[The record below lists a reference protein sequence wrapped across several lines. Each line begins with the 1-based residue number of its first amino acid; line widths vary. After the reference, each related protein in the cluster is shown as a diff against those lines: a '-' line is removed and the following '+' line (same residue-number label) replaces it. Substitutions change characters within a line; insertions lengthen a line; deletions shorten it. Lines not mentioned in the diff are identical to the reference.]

1 MNKFQSKIIFFL
13 YLSFFVI
20 GVLIFKD
27 FGIGLEESFQK
38 ASGFYWLTFLFDLIN
53 LESLKIISENK
64 YSELYSLNPN
74 LPRVENNPAY
84 GIILDLPIAFF
95 EIIINFEKNAHNI
108 YLKHFFNFF
117 IFFVSSIY
125 FGKILYK
132 RFSNFYVI
140 FFGSIAYFLTPKIF
154 GASFFDGKD
163 LFFLSI
169 FTITIYYFQ
178 NYLNKKTLNALFIFS
193 IFSALSTSSRVFGLL
208 IPISFLLILFFEL
221 LCKNSIKENLKTAI
235 IYVFSYF
242 VFLFIHW
249 PFLWNFSKNKINF
262 LSGANVKVF
271 FKGNYYDNLILP
283 ISYIPKLISISTPIF
298 LIFLFFFGFFLILKR
313 LYFRLIDLDKYNIQ
327 RNPFDLWRGKKEQLD
342 FLLIL
347 CFGLTLFSY
356 LIFNVKLYSSWRHF
370 LFLHFFIVYFSS
382 SFIFYFS
389 YKLKR
394 KFSYFFYA
402 ILFFFNLEM
411 IFKSYILHPF
421 QYNYFNNTISKSKKL
436 LYERDTAHLSRVHA
450 LQDIMEDIKN
460 EKKLKV
466 QKIGTASWSPL
477 EDVLFMFPK
486 EDLNKI
492 KLSGTNDL
500 NNADYI
506 YTNYIYE
513 LNLNYSSK
521 YKIPKNFNLFKSVYK
536 NDTLMYSIF
545 KKQ

>member
-1 MNKFQSKIIFFL
+1 MNKFQSRVIFFL
-13 YLSFFVI
+13 YISFFIVGI
-20 GVLIFKD
+20 LIFKD
-27 FGIGLEESFQK
+27 FGIGLEESFQR
-38 ASGFYWLTFLFDLIN
+38 ASGFYWLSLLFDFLN
-53 LESLKIISENK
+53 LESLKIIAENK

-74 LPRVENNPAY
+74 LPRVAKYPAY

-95 EIIINFEKNAHNI
+95 EIIINFENNANNI
-108 YLKHFFNFF
+108 YLKHFFSFF
-117 IFFVSSIY
+117 IFFISSIF
-125 FGKILYK
+125 FGKILYE

-140 FFGSIAYFLTPKIF
+140 FFGLIAYFLTPKIF

-178 NYLNKKTLNALFIFS
+178 YYSNKKTVNALLIFS
-193 IFSALSTSSRVFGLL
+193 IFSALSTSSRVFGLF
-208 IPISFLLILFFEL
+208 IPVSFLLILFFKL
-221 LCKNSIKENLKTAI
+221 LCKDSVKENLKIAI
-235 IYVFSYF
+235 IYIFSYF

-249 PFLWNFSKNKINF
+249 PFLWNFSNNKSNF
-262 LSGANVKVF
+262 LQGANVKVF
-271 FKGNYYDNLILP
+271 FQGNYYDNLILP

-298 LIFLFFFGFFLILKR
+298 LIILFLFGFFLILKR
-313 LYFRLIDLDKYNIQ
+313 LYLRLVDLDNYNTQ
-327 RNPFDLWRGKKEQLD
+327 RHSFDLWRGKKEQLD
-342 FLLIL
+342 FFLLL
-347 CFGLTLFSY
+347 CFGLTVFSY

-382 SFIFYFS
+382 FLIFYFS

-402 ILFFFNLEM
+402 ILFLLNLEM

-421 QYNYFNNTISKSKKL
+421 QYNYFNNTISKDKKL
-436 LYERDTAHLSRVHA
+436 LYEVDTAHLSRIHA
-450 LQDIMEDIKN
+450 LRDIIEDIKY
-460 EKKLKV
+460 EKKLMI

-477 EDVLFMFPK
+477 EDVLFMLPK

-492 KLSGTNDL
+492 KLSGSNNL
-500 NNADYI
+500 SNADYI
-506 YTNYIYE
+506 FTNYIYE
-513 LNLNYSSK
+513 LNFDYSSK
-521 YKIPKNFNLFKSVYK
+521 YKIPENFALFKSVYK

>member
-1 MNKFQSKIIFFL
+1 MHKFQDKIIFFL
-13 YLSFFVI
+13 YISF
-20 GVLIFKD
+20 LIVGISVFKD
-27 FGIGLEESFQK
+27 YGIGLEESFQR
-38 ASGFYWLTFLFDLIN
+38 ASGFYWLASLLDFLN
-53 LESLKIISENK
+53 LESLKIIAENK

-74 LPRVENNPAY
+74 LPRVANNPAY
-84 GIILDLPIAFF
+84 GIILDLPVAFF
-95 EIIINFEKNAHNI
+95 EIIINFEDNANNI

-125 FGKILYK
+125 FGKILHK
-132 RFSNFYVI
+132 RFKNFYVK
-140 FFGSIAYFLTPKIF
+140 FFGLIAYFLTPKIF

-178 NYLNKKTLNALFIFS
+178 NYLNKKTLNALLIFS

-208 IPISFLLILFFEL
+208 IPVSFILIIFFKLLS
-221 LCKNSIKENLKTAI
+221 NDSVKENLKTAI
-235 IYVFSYF
+235 IYTFSYF
-242 VFLFIHW
+242 LFLIIHW

-271 FKGNYYDNLILP
+271 FQGNYYDNLILP

-298 LIFLFFFGFFLILKR
+298 LVFLFLFGFLLILKR
-313 LYFRLIDLDKYNIQ
+313 LYLRLIDIDKYNIQ
-327 RNPFDLWRGKKEQLD
+327 KHHFDLWRGKKEQLD
-342 FLLIL
+342 FFLIL
-347 CFGLTLFSY
+347 CFGLIIFSY

-370 LFLHFFIVYFSS
+370 LFLHFFIAYFSS
-382 SFIFYFS
+382 FFIFYFS

-394 KFSYFFYA
+394 KISYFFYVL
-402 ILFFFNLEM
+402 LFFLNLEM

-421 QYNYFNNTISKSKKL
+421 QYNYFNNTVSKDKKL
-436 LYERDTAHLSRVHA
+436 LYERDTAHLSRIHA
-450 LQDIMEDIKN
+450 LQDIIEDIKN
-460 EKKLKV
+460 EKKLKI

-477 EDVLFMFPK
+477 EDVLFMLPK

-513 LNLNYSSK
+513 LNFEYSSK
-521 YKIPKNFNLFKSVYK
+521 YKIPKNFALFKSVYK